1 MKNASGRQ
9 TRNQNASAGTKRQ
22 AVNVKSN
29 ASRKQILDAA
39 AKLFH
44 DQGYAATT
52 LRQIAQKAKMKAGS
66 IYYHFG
72 SKNEILDEVLE
83 LGLGSVF
90 SSVRIG
96 LRDLPDSASN
106 RERIEKA
113 IACHLEA
120 LFEHGDY
127 TSANIRIFDQLPKK
141 LKLKHH
147 RLRKHYGALWEQLF
161 VDAQNAGEIRSDIML
176 QPLRMFVL
184 GALNWT
190 VEWYDPKS
198 FPVRD
203 LADRVALL
211 IFDGISTRPGD
222 GQGNVLRD
230 RGSQR
235 AGGPR

>member
-1 MKNASGRQ
+1 MKNAAGRQ
-9 TRNQNASAGTKRQ
+9 TRNQVASASTKRQ
-22 AVNVKSN
+22 AVNAKSDL
-29 ASRKQILDAA
+29 SRKQILDAA
-39 AKLFH
+39 AKLFR

-72 SKNEILDEVLE
+72 SKSEILDQVLD
-83 LGLGSVF
+83 LGLRSVFGSV
-90 SSVRIG
+90 RNG
-96 LRDLPDSASN
+96 LRDLPDSASD
-106 RERIEKA
+106 RERIEQA

-127 TSANIRIFDQLPKK
+127 TSANIRIFDQLPKR

-147 RLRKHYGALWEQLF
+147 MLRKDYGALWEQLF
-161 VDAQNAGEIRSDIML
+161 LDAQNAGEIRSDIML

-190 VEWYDPKS
+190 VEWYDPKRT
-198 FPVRD
+198 PVRD

-211 IFDGISTRPGD
+211 ILDGISTHPGD
-222 GQGNVLRD
+222 RRGNVV
-230 RGSQR
+230 RGR
-235 AGGPR
+235 RRRLVD

>member
-1 MKNASGRQ
+1 MKNTAGRQ
-9 TRNQNASAGTKRQ
+9 TRNRNASASTKRQ
-22 AVNVKSN
+22 AVNAKSDL
-29 ASRKQILDAA
+29 SRKQILDAA

-72 SKNEILDEVLE
+72 SKNEILDEVLD

-90 SSVRIG
+90 ASVRSG

-106 RERIEKA
+106 RERIERA

-127 TSANIRIFDQLPKK
+127 TSANIRIFGQLPKK

-147 RLRKHYGALWEQLF
+147 RFRKDYGALWEQLF
-161 VDAQNAGEIRSDIML
+161 RDAQNAGEIRSDLML

-190 VEWYDPKS
+190 VEWYDPKRT
-198 FPVRD
+198 PVRE

-211 IFDGISTRPGD
+211 IFDGIGTHPGD
-222 GQGNVLRD
+222 RRGNVV
-230 RGSQR
+230 RGR
-235 AGGPR
+235 RPRLVD

>member
-1 MKNASGRQ
+1 MKNAAGRQ
-9 TRNQNASAGTKRQ
+9 TRNRNASASTERQ
-22 AVNVKSN
+22 TVNAKSDL
-29 ASRKQILDAA
+29 SRKQILDAA
-39 AKLFH
+39 AKLFR

-72 SKNEILDEVLE
+72 SKSEILDEVLD
-83 LGLGSVF
+83 LGLRSVFGSVR
-90 SSVRIG
+90 SG

-106 RERIEKA
+106 RERIERA

-127 TSANIRIFDQLPKK
+127 TSANIRIFGQLPKK

-147 RLRKHYGALWEQLF
+147 RFRKDYGALWEQLF
-161 VDAQNAGEIRSDIML
+161 RDAQNAGEIRSDLML

-190 VEWYDPKS
+190 IEWYDPKS
-198 FPVRD
+198 FPVGD

-211 IFDGISTRPGD
+211 IFDGISTHPGD
-222 GQGNVLRD
+222 RQATVV
-230 RGSQR
+230 RGR
-235 AGGPR
+235 APRSDD